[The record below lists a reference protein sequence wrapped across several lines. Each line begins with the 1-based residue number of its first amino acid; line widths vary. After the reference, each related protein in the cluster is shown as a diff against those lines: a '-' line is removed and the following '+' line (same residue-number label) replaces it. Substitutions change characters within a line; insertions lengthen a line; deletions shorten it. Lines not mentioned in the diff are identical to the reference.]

1 MENLQ
6 LMKKLF
12 LILTTLILLSVN
24 GNCQWYNRRYGVNDI
39 NQLSEEQLNEALIRT
54 HRGISGG
61 STLSLIGVIGI
72 CGGIIEIIATKNIG
86 EGFGILA
93 GMGLIIVSVP
103 LEIVGLTKWS
113 INDTRSKSIKEVLRS
128 TELKMGLV
136 NYHERNTFSITQGS
150 LLPYLSI
157 TIRF

>member
-61 STLSLIGVIGI
+61 STLSLISAIGI

-150 LLPYLSI
+150 LLPCLSI

>member
-150 LLPYLSI
+150 LLPCLSI

>member
-1 MENLQ
+1 
-6 LMKKLF
+6 MKRAF
-12 LILTTLILLSVN
+12 LILITAILLSIS

-39 NQLSEEQLNEALIRT
+39 NQLSEEQLNDALIWT

-61 STLSLIGVIGI
+61 RTLSLVSAIGI
-72 CGGIIEIIATKNIG
+72 CGGIIEIIATRNVG

-103 LEIVGLTKWS
+103 LEIVGLTKWG
-113 INDTRSKSIKEVLRS
+113 INDTRAKSINEVLRS

-136 NYHERNTFSITQGS
+136 NYHQGNTFSITQGS
-150 LLPYLSI
+150 LLPCLSI

>member
-150 LLPYLSI
+150 LLPCLSI
-157 TIRF
+157 TIHF